1 MDGAVFDPAQ
11 TQAVGGCGSPL
22 LSCRRMSPVL
32 WALSRFPAKN
42 LSRKGNR
49 CLQWTQSPGSVMD
62 ETAWLPKEGFTPPD
76 FFRCSA
82 QSLLCHVCN
91 CILVVLW
98 EHYPLAIAS
107 ANGRL
112 PPVSDWFLPRCL
124 LPPGSGLRALQ
135 LHRSLPAVASWL
147 YNASPWLIMGAGR
160 AEESQAQAKPKACPL
175 PPVLAPLGSGRAARF
190 WILLILAATV
200 QQDRWRFSPWQAA
213 AVRSLSPCVSPLVI
227 LSARWSHPCL
237 LLAGSDR

>member
-1 MDGAVFDPAQ
+1 
-11 TQAVGGCGSPL
+11 
-22 LSCRRMSPVL
+22 VL

-112 PPVSDWFLPRCL
+112 PPRFRLVSPALPLAPWIRVACVATAPVAACRGEL
-124 LPPGSGLRALQ
+124 VVQRQPVVDNGRRAGGGI
-135 LHRSLPAVASWL
+135 SK
-147 YNASPWLIMGAGR
+147 
-160 AEESQAQAKPKACPL
+160 ESQAQAKPKACPL